1 MIYGFLGAG
10 IVAIAGYLTGVLLF
24 VLVLSSAGFA
34 VSSSNNTITTMLI
47 NFLAGAGNLPLVFAF
62 GGATV
67 GFAGGFLYS
76 HEKDS
81 VPVKPS

>member
-1 MIYGFLGAG
+1 
-10 IVAIAGYLTGVLLF
+10 VLLY

-34 VSSSNNTITTMLI
+34 VASSNTTIANMLI
-47 NFLAGAGNLPLVFAF
+47 NFLGGAGNLVLMFAF

-76 HEKDS
+76 HEKDNS
-81 VPVKPS
+81 PVKPS

>member
-1 MIYGFLGAG
+1 LYGFLGAG
-10 IVAIAGYLTGVLLF
+10 ILGIAGYLTGVLLY

-34 VSSSNNTITTMLI
+34 VTSSNTTITTMLI
-47 NFLAGAGNLPLVFAF
+47 NFLGGAGNLVLMFAF

-76 HEKDS
+76 HEKDNA
-81 VPVKPS
+81 PVKPS